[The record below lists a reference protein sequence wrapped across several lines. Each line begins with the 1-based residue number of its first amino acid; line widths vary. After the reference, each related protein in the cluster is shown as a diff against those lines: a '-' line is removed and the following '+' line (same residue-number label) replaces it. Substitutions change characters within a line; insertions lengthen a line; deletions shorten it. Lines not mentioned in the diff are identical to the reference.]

1 MKKTFVLFAL
11 CLCASVVKLSAQTN
25 QASNLLGDIG
35 TPTISAGLQQIYDA
49 ALGST
54 NFAVLTGGGRS
65 LKGKNNLAFVDY
77 IYNFNQN
84 AGLVLGYDYT
94 WTGSAKKFEPG
105 NLNFVKGGFTVNA
118 DIKPFRNFGA
128 TNFTI
133 KPFGSVLIDSSGG
146 QVGQI
151 VVAGVDYQAA
161 AFWGCKLNLG
171 GFYENRSGG
180 NSAFDGAYL
189 CGHIAISRGF

>member
-11 CLCASVVKLSAQTN
+11 CLCASVAKLSAQTN
-25 QASNLLGDIG
+25 QVSNLLGDIG

-118 DIKPFRNFGA
+118 DIKRGEKRLAVSIQFESVALASPRLVFGGICLLRIEW
-128 TNFTI
+128 T
-133 KPFGSVLIDSSGG
+133 
-146 QVGQI
+146 Q
-151 VVAGVDYQAA
+151 
-161 AFWGCKLNLG
+161 
-171 GFYENRSGG
+171 
-180 NSAFDGAYL
+180 
-189 CGHIAISRGF
+189 